1 MPANQ
6 GTDAEFGHGG
16 IIVQN
21 YFASGLVV
29 RLGSRIR
36 FMSGLIFL
44 PVTLR
49 YRRSTGV
56 SLIGLRFMNPP
67 LAKQRRSSF
76 CEFGTQRGRRGETAR
91 DRRRGGL
98 TLVPRALRPLN
109 FYDTGDWRDGNTVH
123 AALTGLQ

>member
-56 SLIGLRFMNPP
+56 R
-67 LAKQRRSSF
+67 
-76 CEFGTQRGRRGETAR
+76 
-91 DRRRGGL
+91 
-98 TLVPRALRPLN
+98 
-109 FYDTGDWRDGNTVH
+109 
-123 AALTGLQ
+123 